1 MADRSRSSE
10 LEDPLE
16 GYSGLSLF
24 PRTFNFVPNPPRP
37 YEPDDLQHTHNFLK
51 SMPLTSPSK
60 LLEQAKAIVDS
71 SSELVNSE
79 MPNNIALDKNED
91 FAGKVVENPQER
103 RPGLDRKRARFSLKP
118 NISQPIVSLEP
129 SLDIGKLKDPEE
141 FFLAYEKF
149 ENAQREWQKQTGGI
163 LTEKDQNSQIT
174 RPRRPGIFGKRSV
187 KYKHRYSTDAPSQDI
202 VEEETLSPSGN
213 SLQQE
218 TTNANVTSQERE
230 LGGSVAKTEKR
241 VNELLDELLAGSYE
255 ELDGDGAVNI
265 LQEYLQIKPIEL
277 EKLSLPDLQDVP
289 RIDFN
294 ASVANL
300 PKPRHVLPDI
310 HNLIKE
316 ISSRTPGKKRQAE
329 SSAYSRASPTPPKSV
344 LASIPLL
351 KKRILQSTPTNDPFS
366 ALDVDQSPAKNA
378 SPVAKVSR
386 QSDQV
391 DAGKDLFISCK
402 MKSPMV
408 GENDTACLPDIH
420 NLIKEISSRTPGK
433 KRQAESSAYSLASPT
448 PPQSVLASIPLLK
461 KRIVQSTPTNDP
473 FSALDVDQSPAK
485 NASPVAKVSKQ
496 SDQVDAGKDLFI
508 SCKMK
513 SPVVGEN
520 DTACLPDIHNLIKE
534 ISSRTPGK
542 KRQAESSAYSL
553 ASPTPPKSVLASIPL
568 LKKRILQ
575 STPTNDPFSALDV
588 DQSPAKN
595 ASPVAKVSKQSD
607 QVDAGKD
614 LFISCKMKSPVVE
627 ENDTAIADAIS
638 SDVVTRDMSGPSDKS
653 TGVHVGSSGYHS
665 GEGNDGSSCMDDTII
680 NGNLSR
686 PDDIDVCTVEPNELG
701 DMGDDMLE
709 EAVGPAEPDLG
720 IEDSIVGESNHIPSQ
735 MDQSEPSAV
744 EESARDEAS
753 NTTYEGLEQQNEKV
767 ENEQN
772 KWVSRPSKTRESK
785 ALSRRQSLAGAGTS
799 WESGVRRSTRIRS
812 RPLEYWK
819 GERFLYGR
827 IHESLATVIGIK
839 YESPTTS
846 KAAGKP
852 NLKVKSFVSDKYKDL
867 VELTALH

>member
-513 SPVVGEN
+513 SPVV
-520 DTACLPDIHNLIKE
+520 
-534 ISSRTPGK
+534 
-542 KRQAESSAYSL
+542 
-553 ASPTPPKSVLASIPL
+553 
-568 LKKRILQ
+568 
-575 STPTNDPFSALDV
+575 
-588 DQSPAKN
+588 
-595 ASPVAKVSKQSD
+595 
-607 QVDAGKD
+607 
-614 LFISCKMKSPVVE
+614 E